1 MDDNELIPVLRR
13 VVDGM
18 ASRMAS
24 LQVDPDDIREAR
36 EEAWEA
42 AREAYVRLWI
52 RQSHEIEPG
61 PVDEDAERRA
71 ALRAFA
77 LAERGER

>member
-1 MDDNELIPVLRR
+1 
-13 VVDGM
+13 M

-24 LQVDPDDIREAR
+24 LQADPDDIREAR

-52 RQSHEIEPG
+52 RQSHEIEEG
-61 PVDEDAERRA
+61 PVDEGAERRD

-77 LAERGER
+77 LAEGGER